1 MKIETI
7 WSDYQTAL
15 KRFLHSKVSNEA
27 DVEDLLQDILLKT
40 YNNLDTLKDHKSV
53 KAWLFQIANHTI
65 IDFYRKNGRAK
76 DIEAENM
83 SQLDD
88 NSEFKRLLTRC
99 LTPFINAL
107 PEAQAEL
114 LTAIDIHNLSQKE
127 YAESL
132 GISYSTL
139 KSRVQKSRKQLK
151 QLYDQCCH
159 YEVDQNG
166 APIDFERKSTGYN
179 HCKPY

>member
-7 WSDYQTAL
+7 WSDYQSAL

-27 DVEDLLQDILLKT
+27 DTEDLLQDILLKS

-65 IDFYRKNGRAK
+65 IDFYRKNGRTK
-76 DIEAENM
+76 DIAIEDM
-83 SQLDD
+83 SPLDD
-88 NSEFKRLLTRC
+88 NDEFKKQLTRC
-99 LTPFINAL
+99 LVPFINAL
-107 PEAQAEL
+107 PEEQAEL

-139 KSRVQKSRKQLK
+139 KSRVQKSRRQLK
-151 QLYDQCCH
+151 EVYDQCCH
-159 YEVDQNG
+159 FKVDQNG
-166 APIDFERKSTGYN
+166 SPFDFERKPTGYN
-179 HCKPY
+179 PCKPH